1 MCSKAQ
7 MSERQVTVVTGASQ
21 GIGREIAVA
30 FGGRGDVVVLAARS
44 VDGLNS
50 AAEAVSEAGGLP
62 LVVETDVTSSDSV
75 QQMVETVLS
84 QQDRIDVL
92 VNNSGVGGPS
102 GRLWEVDPDEWRATF
117 EVNVFGVFLTS
128 RAVLPVMIGQR
139 TGSVV
144 IVGSISGKR
153 PLFGRSAYTSTKTA
167 LIGLTRTL
175 AVEAGGHGVRVNL
188 ISPGFVAGP
197 RLDWVMEA
205 QAKAR
210 GIAVEDVQREF
221 EAESALGRLTEPG
234 DVAQAAVFLA
244 SDAASGITGADLN
257 VNSGVVMY

>member
-1 MCSKAQ
+1 

-21 GIGREIAVA
+21 GIGREIALA
-30 FGGRGDVVVLAARS
+30 FAARGDVVVLAARN
-44 VDGLNS
+44 VEGLTS
-50 AAEAVSEAGGLP
+50 TAGAVADAGGEP
-62 LVVETDVTSSDSV
+62 MVVETDVTSSSSV
-75 QQMVETVLS
+75 ESMVGAVL
-84 QQDRIDVL
+84 DKHPGIDVL

-102 GRLWEVDPDEWRATF
+102 GTLWEVDPDAWRSTF
-117 EVNVFGVFLTS
+117 EVNVFGVFLAT

-139 TGSVV
+139 SGSVIV
-144 IVGSISGKR
+144 IGSISGKR

-175 AVEAGGHGVRVNL
+175 AVEAGSYGVRVNL

-205 QAKAR
+205 QATAR
-210 GIAVEDVQREF
+210 GIDLEAVRREF
-221 EAESALGRLTEPG
+221 EAESALGRLTEPE
-234 DVAQAAVFLA
+234 DVARAAVFLA
-244 SDAASGITGADLN
+244 SDAARAITGADLN